1 MDIQKIISEVLKKL
15 TNDKTLKNDFLA
27 NPVKVLEKLTGLDL
41 PDDQINAIIDGVKAK
56 LDLDDVA
63 EKAKGIAGVLG
74 GLFGKK

>member
-41 PDDQINAIIDGVKAK
+41 PDDQINAIIAGIKAK
-56 LDLDDVA
+56 LDVDDIA
-63 EKAKGIAGVLG
+63 DKAKGVMGALG